1 MVVLLFHLVIIAL
14 LLGAG
19 VYFLFLV
26 PAPYEAVTFLIF
38 ALYFL
43 LTYYERTARAFPKP
57 VYWVTV
63 FLLALN
69 GVAQVF
75 FYAEGLMN
83 GMISF
88 FFALLAFK
96 SMQKVADHSK

>member
-1 MVVLLFHLVIIAL
+1 MQLFHLMIIML

-19 VYFLFLV
+19 IYFLFFV
-26 PAPYEAVTFLIF
+26 PAPYEAVAFLIF
-38 ALYFL
+38 ALYFVV
-43 LTYYERTARAFPKP
+43 TYYERTARAFPKP
-57 VYWVTV
+57 VYWVTIL
-63 FLLALN
+63 LLALN

-88 FFALLAFK
+88 FFALLTFK
-96 SMQKVADHSK
+96 SMQRIADHSK